1 MDAARIAVFLAC
13 RQWRFDVIMATLKR
27 VLLAVTIVSF
37 VWLPGAASLS
47 ADPRPMK
54 LLLKPTS
61 TVPPSE
67 VLRHLSSHCPNV
79 GLTRDWKKSDYEL
92 EAGGFSGAY
101 HFTVF
106 AHGGDAVYSTNTERL
121 GNAVKDV
128 CHWLN
133 GPGSAPK

>member
-1 MDAARIAVFLAC
+1 
-13 RQWRFDVIMATLKR
+13 VIIATLKR
-27 VLLAVTIVSF
+27 ILLAVTIVSF

-47 ADPRPMK
+47 ADPRPMR
-54 LLLKPTS
+54 LRLKYTS
-61 TVPPSE
+61 TIPRAE
-67 VLRHLSSHCPNV
+67 VLRHLGSHCPNV
-79 GLTRDWKKSDYEL
+79 GITTDWKKSDYEL
-92 EAGGFSGAY
+92 EATGISGSY
-101 HFTVF
+101 HLTVF